1 MSLLFPDADELY
13 EAANEVATLLRR
25 KLGDKEYTA
34 KLSECQKESST
45 RFEKRKGDAKILAVA
60 DPAAAI
66 ARKKKNHER
75 KKLARKRKIDQFKP
89 YRAWKRMRQEEHQD
103 DDGDSGEGE
112 EEW

>member
-1 MSLLFPDADELY
+1 LFPDADELF

-25 KLGDKEYTA
+25 KLGDTEYTA
-34 KLSECQKESST
+34 KLSECQKEFST
-45 RFEKRKGDAKILAVA
+45 RFEKRKGEAKILAVA

-66 ARKKKNHER
+66 ARKRKHHDR

-103 DDGDSGEGE
+103 DGGDAADGE
-112 EEW
+112 EW